1 MLIATLIF
9 VLTYA
14 LIATERIH
22 KTLAA
27 LAGAIVMILFNI
39 VDQQEAF
46 EAIDFNVIFL
56 LAGMMVIADIM
67 RKTGVFQWAAMV
79 SAKLARGKPFLVLIY
94 LSLITA
100 VLSAFLDN
108 VTTVV
113 LIAPVTLFVAARL
126 QVSPL
131 PLLISEIMASNIGGT
146 ATLIGD
152 PPNILIGSAAGLDFM
167 SFIYNLAPIALLTLL
182 VFLAL
187 AWLFFGR
194 DLRTSP
200 EVRASI
206 MAIDETEM
214 ITDAPLL
221 RKSLLI
227 LGLTLIGFVLHG
239 ALGYEPA
246 TIALLGAT
254 ALMIVARQHPHDVLK
269 EVEWST
275 LFFFVG
281 LFILVGGVVKVGLID
296 LVAQGTL
303 NLTQGNLTL
312 TTLLL
317 LWFSGLASGIVDNI
331 PYTATMIPVVMELS
345 EHMPAIPLW
354 WALALGACF
363 GGNLTII
370 AAAANVIVG
379 NIAEQGGHRIS
390 FGTFLKY
397 GMVATAMS
405 LTLSTAYLWLRYLL

>member
-14 LIATERIH
+14 FIAAERIH
-22 KTLAA
+22 KTLVA
-27 LAGAIVMILFNI
+27 LAGAMAMILINI
-39 VDQQEAF
+39 IDQQEAF
-46 EAIDFNVIFL
+46 QAIDFNVIFL
-56 LAGMMVIADIM
+56 LAGMMVIADIL
-67 RKTGVFQWAAMV
+67 RRTGVFQRAAII
-79 SAKLARGKPFLVLIY
+79 SAKLARGNPLLVLVY
-94 LSLITA
+94 LSIATA
-100 VLSAFLDN
+100 LLSAFLPN
-108 VTTVV
+108 VTTVI

-131 PLLISEIMASNIGGT
+131 PFLTSEIIASNIGGT

-152 PPNILIGSAAGLDFM
+152 PPNTMIGSAAGLDFM
-167 SFIYNLAPIALLTLL
+167 SFIYNLAPVAIFTLV

-187 AWLFFGR
+187 AWLLFGR
-194 DLRTSP
+194 ELKATP

-227 LGLTLIGFVLHG
+227 LGLTMIGFVLHG

-254 ALMIVARQHPHDVLK
+254 ALMIIARQHPQDVLK

-331 PYTATMIPVVMELS
+331 PYTATMIPVVMELG

-370 AAAANVIVG
+370 AASANVIVG

-405 LTLSTAYLWLRYLL
+405 LALSTAYLWLRYLL